1 MPTLEEY
8 KSFLAVLR
16 KQTGLDVLTPDD
28 SGLVS
33 FRVEDT
39 YIVNLQFVDSSGKI
53 LCFVEVAELPLDA
66 PKDLYRDLLSGT
78 LFGKE
83 TAGGFFA
90 LEPESET
97 VVYNYLFDFD
107 KAAASPEEF
116 IETLEKI
123 LQLIDIWAERIKN
136 HLADSESEMDEG
148 GLTAPQNQLFFH
160 P

>member
-16 KQTGLDVLTPDD
+16 KQTGLDALTPDD

-66 PKDLYRDLLSGT
+66 PKDLYRDLLSGA

-116 IETLEKI
+116 VGTMEKI

-136 HLADSESEMDEG
+136 HLADSETDDEG
-148 GLTAPQNQLFFH
+148 LQAPQNQLFFH

>member
-39 YIVNLQFVDSSGKI
+39 YIVNLQFVESFGKI
-53 LCFVEVAELPLDA
+53 LCFVEVAELPQDA

-136 HLADSESEMDEG
+136 HLADSETDVD
-148 GLTAPQNQLFFH
+148 GLIAPQNQLFFH

>member
-8 KSFLAVLR
+8 KSFLEVLR
-16 KQTGLDVLTPDD
+16 KQTGLDALTPDD
-28 SGLVS
+28 SGLVT
-33 FRVEDT
+33 FRVEET
-39 YIVNLQFVDSSGKI
+39 YIVNLQFVEPSGKI
-53 LCFVEVAELPLDA
+53 LCFVEVAELPQDA
-66 PKDLYRDLLSGT
+66 SKEVYRDLLASG

-90 LEPESET
+90 LEPDTET

-107 KAAASPEEF
+107 KATASPEQF

-123 LQLIDIWAERIKN
+123 LQLIDVWAERIKN
-136 HLADSESEMDEG
+136 DLAEDAEDE
-148 GLTAPQNQLFFH
+148 LTASDYPQSQLFIQ

>member
-16 KQTGLDVLTPDD
+16 KQTGLDALTPDD

-53 LCFVEVAELPLDA
+53 LCFVEVAELPEDA

-97 VVYNYLFDFD
+97 VV
-107 KAAASPEEF
+107 
-116 IETLEKI
+116 
-123 LQLIDIWAERIKN
+123 
-136 HLADSESEMDEG
+136 
-148 GLTAPQNQLFFH
+148 
-160 P
+160 

>member
-1 MPTLEEY
+1 MATLEEY
-8 KSFLAVLR
+8 KSFLSVLR
-16 KQTGLDVLTPDD
+16 KQTGLDALTPDD
-28 SGLVS
+28 GGLVS

-39 YIVNLQFVDSSGKI
+39 YIVNLQFVEPSSKI
-53 LCFVEVAELPLDA
+53 LCFIEVAELPLDA
-66 PKDLYRDLLSGT
+66 SKDVYRDLLAGT

-97 VVYNYLFDFD
+97 VVYNYIFDFD
-107 KAAASPEEF
+107 KAAASPEQF

-123 LQLIDIWAERIKN
+123 LQLVEVWTERIQN
-136 HLADSESEMDEG
+136 HLAGSDDADA
-148 GLTAPQNQLFFH
+148 APSLQQNQIFFQ

>member
-8 KSFLAVLR
+8 KSFLSILR
-16 KQTGLDVLTPDD
+16 KQTGLDALTPDD
-28 SGLVS
+28 GGLVT

-39 YIVNLQFVDSSGKI
+39 YIVNLQFVEPSGKI
-53 LCFVEVAELPLDA
+53 LCFIEVTKLPQDA
-66 PKDLYRDLLSGT
+66 PKDVYRDLLGGA

-107 KAAASPEEF
+107 KAAASPEQF

-123 LQLIDIWAERIKN
+123 LQLIEVWAERIQN
-136 HLADSESEMDEG
+136 HLAGSDNDDAIPSSM
-148 GLTAPQNQLFFH
+148 QNQIFFQ

>member
-16 KQTGLDVLTPDD
+16 KQTGLDALTPDD

-53 LCFVEVAELPLDA
+53 LCFVEVAELPEDA
-66 PKDLYRDLLSGT
+66 PKDLYRDLLSGA

-136 HLADSESEMDEG
+136 HLADSETDG
-148 GLTAPQNQLFFH
+148 DGLFPPQNQLFFH